1 MAGDARPS
9 PAYYI
14 AFGLL
19 VVGLIA
25 GLSLVLLLTTRPHT
39 NSASVEVG
47 QALGTSCAVGGH
59 ATSCYRVTVTN
70 TGSGPAYASCQVV
83 HAAGTQA
90 TFDDGSGF
98 RPGNLLEGESRD
110 VIIRVVAD
118 GSDTLAEP
126 HVTCSASAD

>member
-14 AFGLL
+14 AFALL
-19 VVGLIA
+19 IVGLIA
-25 GLSLVLLLTTRPHT
+25 GISLVLLLTTRPHT
-39 NSASVEVG
+39 DSASVEVG

-70 TGSGPAYASCQVV
+70 TGSGPAYAACQVV
-83 HAAGTQA
+83 PAPGTQA
-90 TFDDGSGF
+90 TFDDGTTF
-98 RPGNLLEGESRD
+98 RPVNLLENESRD
-110 VIIRVVAD
+110 LIIRVVAD

-126 HVTCSASAD
+126 QVTCSATAD